1 MKKLLVL
8 GLIVVSLDLIGV
20 CSLEQRTAFS
30 SYSGAEKMLA
40 SITGSDKY
48 QKAAEL
54 LAQKAAILA
63 QKFPKQNLFEIKKAC
78 DTAYRE
84 KELANEL
91 VNFVRLVLYP
101 LRIRAVFSGNPEDSA
116 AAEKF
121 FKTMIEL
128 GLFASTDL
136 EQVIALSSEIIVLE
150 DRFKIPTVLLIPYL
164 WKPLLTGP
172 KDALI
177 FTKDQSEK
185 IFSQILVPFIRQNG
199 LRVLG
204 NDAVYVEFLRA
215 LFDADPLIQTMTTDR
230 GKTILHHLFEQDLSG
245 LPVTGQTYDWG
256 YTFQGMLQL
265 PLLEDFEDQNISH
278 AFSQDMKI
286 PDFIADLAKSIGAAV
301 DGNKNSLLHILRKNS
316 KYGRKD
322 ADIRFII
329 ETEIRKKIGTSL
341 DSLQDA
347 AGRRASQYP
356 LAFISDAARKDF
368 LDRYI
373 LHAFNQFA
381 ESLTTLI

>member
-63 QKFPKQNLFEIKKAC
+63 QKFPKQNLFEIKTAC

-84 KELANEL
+84 KKLTDEL